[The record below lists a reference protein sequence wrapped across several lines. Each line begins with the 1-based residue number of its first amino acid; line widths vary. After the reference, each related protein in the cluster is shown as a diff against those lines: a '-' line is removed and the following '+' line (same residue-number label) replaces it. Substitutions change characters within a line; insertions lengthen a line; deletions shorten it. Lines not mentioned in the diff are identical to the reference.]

1 MEKTILVVEDETII
15 ALDIKEVLEG
25 EGYDV
30 ITVKTVEKAIEIIND
45 EKPCLVL
52 LDVNLKQDKD
62 GIDLGNYLLKNDKI
76 PYIYITSY
84 SDKLTI
90 DRIKVTRPHGYIAKP
105 FKTVDIIATVEIVLN
120 NFIHSKIDPKR
131 NDEEVNNNIPFK
143 IKETISYINEHIVE
157 KIEISEL
164 AELTPWKTH
173 HFIRVFTQ
181 YVGIT
186 PYQYILQ
193 RKIKR
198 AEALLVETN
207 RPINEIAYELGFQS
221 YSNFCNAFKK
231 VNNNQTPENFRAKKQ
246 VENY

>member
-1 MEKTILVVEDETII
+1 MEIENSKN
-15 ALDIKEVLEG
+15 
-25 EGYDV
+25 DV

-120 NFIHSKIDPKR
+120 NFIQSS
-131 NDEEVNNNIPFK
+131 F
-143 IKETISYINEHIVE
+143 YIY
-157 KIEISEL
+157 
-164 AELTPWKTH
+164 
-173 HFIRVFTQ
+173 F
-181 YVGIT
+181 
-186 PYQYILQ
+186 
-193 RKIKR
+193 
-198 AEALLVETN
+198 
-207 RPINEIAYELGFQS
+207 
-221 YSNFCNAFKK
+221 
-231 VNNNQTPENFRAKKQ
+231 
-246 VENY
+246 

>member
-173 HFIRVFTQ
+173 HFIRVFT
-181 YVGIT
+181 
-186 PYQYILQ
+186 
-193 RKIKR
+193 
-198 AEALLVETN
+198 
-207 RPINEIAYELGFQS
+207 
-221 YSNFCNAFKK
+221 
-231 VNNNQTPENFRAKKQ
+231 
-246 VENY
+246 